1 MDIRRLDGE
10 LLHQEVLV
18 PDWEPAVE
26 WTRLAGLRTHGI
38 WAQGSGAE
46 PRLEPLWHT
55 TVGAPVIEGF
65 RIHLCQDGVAW
76 FADFRMGSYFADA
89 ARAAVDR
96 LVTDRRVQEADRVQ
110 YVVAAFAKDSDSDV
124 DRSVRFQTS
133 EQPGTCSVAERP
145 IARLVSQSHDCGE
158 PDIADINVVMPDDVL
173 AEIYTCAREAGR
185 VETGG
190 ILIGHL
196 CRDPET
202 HDVGVEITAQI
213 RARHTVADAARLT
226 FTSETWTD
234 VRAAVALRRA
244 HELMVGWWHLHP
256 AHAWCEACPVE
267 RQQVCRLASGFL
279 SPEDRSLHRA
289 MFPRAFAT
297 ALVVTN
303 SISGLHARLF
313 GWRNGVLEPRGFRLM
328 RGAGSDVG
336 QQSEL
341 ATHSSHEGNV
351 CQDANA
357 PISRTLNSKGCSND
371 SPSPDLTDRP

>member
-1 MDIRRLDGE
+1 MEIRRLDGE
-10 LLHQEVLV
+10 LLHQRVLV

-26 WTRLAGLRTHGI
+26 WTLLAGLRTHGI

-55 TVGAPVIEGF
+55 AAGEPVIEGF
-65 RIHLCQDGVAW
+65 RVHLDQDDVAW
-76 FADFRMGSYFADA
+76 SADFRMGPYFADA
-89 ARAAVDR
+89 ARAAVET
-96 LVTDRRVQEADRVQ
+96 LVTDRRVQAADRVR
-110 YVVAAFAKDSDSDV
+110 YAVTAFAVDSDSEV
-124 DRSVRFQTS
+124 DRTVRFQTS
-133 EQPGTCSVAERP
+133 EQPGTCPVVERP
-145 IARLVSQSHDCGE
+145 ITRLVSQSHDCGE
-158 PDIADINVVMPDDVL
+158 PNITDINVVIPDDVL
-173 AEIYTCAREAGR
+173 AEICTCAREAGR

-202 HDVGVEITAQI
+202 HDVGVEVTAQVP
-213 RARHTVADAARLT
+213 ARHTVADAARLT
-226 FTSETWTD
+226 FTSETWTA

-256 AHAWCEACPVE
+256 AHAWCEDCPVE

-279 SPEDRSLHRA
+279 SPEDRALHRA

-303 SISGLHARLF
+303 SVAGLQSRLF

-328 RGAGSDVG
+328 RGAGVG
-336 QQSEL
+336 TGRRSEL
-341 ATHSSHEGNV
+341 PTLVKDEENK
-351 CQDANA
+351 CQDDN
-357 PISRTLNSKGCSND
+357 PPKFRTLNSKGCSND
-371 SPSPDLTDRP
+371 SPTPDLTDRH